1 MSEHKKNKNNRSGN
15 QLLKTGMVWT
25 ILLAA
30 LAAVF
35 VLSIAI
41 GSSGYPLSEVLRGL
55 WDTEAGKI
63 RIIVF
68 NLRLPRAV
76 LAIMVG
82 ACLSAAGAILQ
93 AVMRNPLAD
102 PGTIGV
108 SAGAG
113 AAAITILLLFPSLTY
128 SVPLFAF
135 GGAALACVLI
145 YLLAWKDGVDPVRII
160 LSGVAVNSVL
170 GGYNSFLQLQN
181 SDNLNGVLSFM
192 NGSFS
197 GGNWTQVRVMAVYAV
212 IGLVLAC
219 FCIRNANALQLGD
232 EMAKNLGI
240 RVNASRIVLSGVSAF
255 LAAATVSE
263 VGMIGF
269 VGLVAPHIARMLVG
283 SDYKV
288 LLPTS
293 ILTGSVMVLL
303 ADTVGRTIWPGTEI
317 PVGVMMSVF
326 GGPFFLYMLRKASG
340 LQIGYGE
347 HVIVNQMDVSIA
359 RDKITTIIGP
369 NGSGKSTLL
378 KALTR
383 LIRYQKG
390 NVLLDGCDI
399 QTMKP
404 KALAK
409 KLGVL
414 PQIHTAP
421 SDFLVKEL
429 VGYGRMPHQKLM
441 AGKSKEDEEV
451 IRWAME
457 VTGTWKFRDKS
468 IYEISGGET
477 QRVWIATVLAQK
489 PEIMFLDEP
498 TTYLDISHQLETM
511 NLVKKLNRETGI
523 GVVMVLHDLAQAMEV
538 SDHVIVIRDG
548 EKYDEGAPQNV
559 ITSKMMKDV
568 YQVECEI
575 LNVPGREKPLLAYAA
590 I

>member
-1 MSEHKKNKNNRSGN
+1 MSEHKENKNNRSGN

-30 LAAVF
+30 LAVVF

-63 RIIVF
+63 RVIVF

-197 GGNWTQVRVMAVYAV
+197 GGNWTQVRVMTVYAV

-240 RVNASRIVLSGVSAF
+240 RVNASRIVL
-255 LAAATVSE
+255 SE

-326 GGPFFLYMLRKASG
+326 GGPFFLYMLRKRGSF
-340 LQIGYGE
+340 
-347 HVIVNQMDVSIA
+347 
-359 RDKITTIIGP
+359 
-369 NGSGKSTLL
+369 NG
-378 KALTR
+378 A
-383 LIRYQKG
+383 
-390 NVLLDGCDI
+390 
-399 QTMKP
+399 
-404 KALAK
+404 
-409 KLGVL
+409 
-414 PQIHTAP
+414 
-421 SDFLVKEL
+421 
-429 VGYGRMPHQKLM
+429 
-441 AGKSKEDEEV
+441 
-451 IRWAME
+451 
-457 VTGTWKFRDKS
+457 
-468 IYEISGGET
+468 
-477 QRVWIATVLAQK
+477 
-489 PEIMFLDEP
+489 
-498 TTYLDISHQLETM
+498 
-511 NLVKKLNRETGI
+511 
-523 GVVMVLHDLAQAMEV
+523 
-538 SDHVIVIRDG
+538 
-548 EKYDEGAPQNV
+548 
-559 ITSKMMKDV
+559 
-568 YQVECEI
+568 
-575 LNVPGREKPLLAYAA
+575 
-590 I
+590 